1 MTGRDRKAPKGGN
14 VADDQALAELFLQ
27 FRTDLAAI
35 CGDDLAESL
44 LKAGQSG
51 GAPNLDMQLAIND
64 GLEVMDD
71 AQRSAVMRLLD
82 DFLAQAR
89 ALRQ

>member
-1 MTGRDRKAPKGGN
+1 M
-14 VADDQALAELFLQ
+14 ADDQALAELFARFQ
-27 FRTDLAAI
+27 ADLAAI
-35 CGDDLAESL
+35 CGNDLAESL

-71 AQRSAVMRLLD
+71 AQRAAITGLLD

-89 ALRQ
+89 MLRQKTVRKER

>member
-1 MTGRDRKAPKGGN
+1 MAE
-14 VADDQALAELFLQ
+14 DQAFADLLAR
-27 FRTDLAAI
+27 FRSDLSSI

-64 GLEVMDD
+64 GLEMLDEG
-71 AQRSAVMRLLD
+71 QRTEILTLLD
-82 DFLAQAR
+82 DFLTQAK
-89 ALRQ
+89 ALRNHT

>member
-1 MTGRDRKAPKGGN
+1 MEEE
-14 VADDQALAELFLQ
+14 QALAALLAR

-35 CGDDLAESL
+35 CGEDLADSL

-64 GLEVMDD
+64 GLEMMDE
-71 AQRSAVMRLLD
+71 AQRSEILGLLD
-82 DFLAQAR
+82 DFLTQAK
-89 ALRQ
+89 ALRN

>member
-1 MTGRDRKAPKGGN
+1 MLLEEE
-14 VADDQALAELFLQ
+14 QALAALLAR

-35 CGDDLAESL
+35 CGEDLADSL

-64 GLEVMDD
+64 GLEMMDE
-71 AQRSAVMRLLD
+71 AQRSEILGLLD
-82 DFLAQAR
+82 DFLTQAK
-89 ALRQ
+89 ALRN